1 MNRQTASRRDGE
13 RRAQVTLIR
22 ILCAVSI
29 WRTAMTRLLPLCG
42 GAAWWVT
49 LVCLMPGF
57 LVAAL
62 LRGTMALTR
71 TTTLNEAAR
80 ACLGVAGGFLLSLV
94 LAALLL
100 LDGVTSITALITL
113 FTEGLGTRG
122 TQLTLAILTGVVLL
136 FSLHREGLAR
146 AAHFLRWGMVAAAM
160 LLAACLLTDA
170 RLDSFFPLYGEGDAS
185 VLAALKAGGSL
196 AWPVSL
202 LLTLEPP
209 IGQGRLRSAILPAF
223 AAVAALLVLAATVP
237 HELLIRQEGM
247 AGLLLLPAHYASN
260 ALRVLAMCLTML
272 AFFLS
277 IGASAQLGTASLCM
291 PWQRVPAWLP
301 YAVLAGMFLTQAA
314 DVSSLWDTLQAI
326 EPWLLTPLAGIAI
339 LCLTIALIRRKAA

>member
-1 MNRQTASRRDGE
+1 MEEAD
-13 RRAQVTLIR
+13 A
-22 ILCAVSI
+22 ILVRSADMHQIAV
-29 WRTAMTRLLPLCG
+29 
-42 GAAWWVT
+42 
-49 LVCLMPGF
+49 PGN
-57 LVAAL
+57 VKCV
-62 LRGTMALTR
+62 
-71 TTTLNEAAR
+71 AR
-80 ACLGVAGGFLLSLV
+80 AGAGVNNIPLMELAQQGIPVFNTPGANANGVKELV
-94 LAALLL
+94 
-100 LDGVTSITALITL
+100 
-113 FTEGLGTRG
+113 F
-122 TQLTLAILTGVVLL
+122 
-136 FSLHREGLAR
+136 
-146 AAHFLRWGMVAAAM
+146 AAM

-185 VLAALKAGGSL
+185 ILAALKAGGSL

-237 HELLIRQEGM
+237 HELLIRQ
-247 AGLLLLPAHYASN
+247 
-260 ALRVLAMCLTML
+260 AMCLTML